1 MWENVRKIF
10 TGEEKIEITD
20 EYRQILADFES
31 GTNIFI
37 TGKAG
42 SGKSKLIEYIRNS
55 TKKKVAVLA
64 PTGLA
69 ALNIKG
75 QTIHSFFKL
84 PPRVLT
90 SETVAR
96 LRSNEEVF
104 EQLEAIIID
113 EVSMVRADVMDAID
127 RILKRYGRDRHL
139 PFGGVQV
146 VLVGDVFQLPPVVA
160 NEEKEVFEMH
170 YELPYFFGS
179 AAFINGDFEVRV
191 LSRIFRQAE
200 EKFIEA
206 LNRIR
211 NGDVEIGHVELI
223 NSRVGKRADNDKS
236 VLLAA
241 TNALVNQINATELS
255 KIASEEKLYVA
266 SVEGEFNHEERSLP
280 VEKELKLKKGARVV
294 ILKNGPGWVNG
305 SMGVVSKL
313 TDESVTVRLDENG
326 NEIELG
332 TEEWDNI
339 AYRINRDTNEIE
351 ETKLGSIRQLPI
363 RLAWAVTIHKS
374 QGMSF
379 DRVYIDLTSSPF
391 AFGQTYVALSRCR
404 KLEGL
409 TLSRKLFPKDILV
422 DPRVIDFASRFS
434 K

>member
-10 TGEEKIEITD
+10 GGGEKIEITE
-20 EYRQILADFES
+20 EYKQILADFES
-31 GTNIFI
+31 GSNLFV

-69 ALNIKG
+69 ALNVRG

-90 SETVAR
+90 TDTISR
-96 LRSNEEVF
+96 IRSNEDVF
-104 EQLEAIIID
+104 RQLEAIIID

-127 RILKRYGRDRHL
+127 RILRRHGKDRHL

-146 VLVGDVFQLPPVVA
+146 MLVGDVFQLPPVVA
-160 NEEKEVFEMH
+160 NEEKEIFEMH
-170 YELPYFFGS
+170 YELPYFFG
-179 AAFINGDFEVRV
+179 AAAYINGDFEVRV

-211 NGDVEIGHVELI
+211 NGEIETGHVELI
-223 NSRVGKRADNDKS
+223 NSRVGRKEENGNS

-241 TNALVNQINATELS
+241 TNALVNQINAVELAKLS
-255 KIASEEKLYVA
+255 GREKVYVA
-266 SVEGEFNHEERSLP
+266 SIEGEFHHEDRSLP

-294 ILKNGPGWVNG
+294 ILKNGPLWVNG
-305 SMGVVSKL
+305 SMGVISKL
-313 TDESVTVRLDENG
+313 TDEGVTVRLDENG

-332 TEEWDNI
+332 TEEWENI
-339 AYRINRDTNEIE
+339 AYKINRETNEVE
-351 ETKLGSIRQLPI
+351 ETKLGSIRQLPL

-379 DRVYIDLTSSPF
+379 DKVFIDLTSSPF

-404 KLEGL
+404 KLAGL
-409 TLSRKLFPKDILV
+409 TLSRKLNPRDILI
-422 DPRVIDFASRFS
+422 DPRVIDFASKFS